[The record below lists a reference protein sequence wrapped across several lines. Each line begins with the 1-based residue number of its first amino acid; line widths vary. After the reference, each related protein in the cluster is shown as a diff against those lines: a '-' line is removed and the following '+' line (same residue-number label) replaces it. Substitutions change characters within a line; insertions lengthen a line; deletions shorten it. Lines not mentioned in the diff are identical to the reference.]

1 MKNTLQLKK
10 QLRARR
16 KKQSK
21 RQTLSLE
28 QLEPKQLLVSI
39 NGSWSIR
46 AYTGDLNAPDLNI
59 YFSDYNRSGGN
70 LYSICTLPERISVAR
85 YKGEWPTV

>member
-28 QLEPKQLLVSI
+28 QLEPKQLLSATSDDVATPVSTDSQVEFVP
-39 NGSWSIR
+39 N
-46 AYTGDLNAPDLNI
+46 LNI
-59 YFSDYNRSGGN
+59 YFAEVFQAIN
-70 LYSICTLPERISVAR
+70 LFQ
-85 YKGEWPTV
+85 